1 MIPKAG
7 LDLGPQDRA
16 GVGSEPL
23 TDAILIDGIR
33 IPCALGIT
41 SAERKMKR
49 PIRIDLELSCS
60 LDRPGQ
66 TDRLADTVD
75 YGAVYELIA
84 EVVDQ
89 REYRLVEALGE
100 AITTAILERFPIE
113 IVTITIRKIAPL
125 AGAVDHTGVRLRRAR
140 VA

>member
-1 MIPKAG
+1 MSSQG
-7 LDLGPQDRA
+7 RA
-16 GVGSEPL
+16 SVGSEQGP
-23 TDAILIDGIR
+23 DAILIDGIR
-33 IPCALGIT
+33 IPCALGVT

-49 PIRIDLELSCS
+49 PIRIDLELTCS
-60 LDRPGQ
+60 LDRAGQ

-100 AITTAILERFPIE
+100 AIATAILQCFPVE
-113 IVTITIRKIAPL
+113 IVTITIRKIAPI

-140 VA
+140 VE